1 MAERMRRTQIYLE
14 PDLSAALDRLARK
27 NRTTRAALVRQA
39 ARRLVDEERGGGN
52 EEDPIWSI
60 VGIGHGPPDGRGGK
74 DHDEILNEL
83 VRDQMRKYEHRKR
96 QS

>member
-27 NRTTRAALVRQA
+27 DRTTRAALIRQA
-39 ARRLVDEERGGGN
+39 ARRLVDEQDGHA

-60 VGIGHGPPDGRGGK
+60 VGIGESRPGAPTDVSER
-74 DHDEILNEL
+74 HDQYLVEL
-83 VRDQMRKYEHRKR
+83 LLKEMREFRKR
-96 QS
+96 RS